1 MENSIKPLLQAP
13 LWQMTGEQFLTL
25 TQFALSSLPK
35 EGISLGVASGNEK
48 AVGVHALA
56 QKLGCSESMIYTLIR
71 ERILD
76 EAIISRIGKRF
87 VFDVERARIL
97 ADTHQRN
104 KRLANQEVSPVVL

>member
-1 MENSIKPLLQAP
+1 MENNIKPLLHAP

-25 TQFALSSLPK
+25 TQFAISSLPK
-35 EGISLGVASGNEK
+35 EGIPPTMASGSEK
-48 AVGVHALA
+48 AVGVRALA
-56 QKLGCSESMIYTLIR
+56 QKLGCSESMIYTLMR
-71 ERILD
+71 ERIMD

-104 KRLANQEVSPVVL
+104 KRLANQEDRANG